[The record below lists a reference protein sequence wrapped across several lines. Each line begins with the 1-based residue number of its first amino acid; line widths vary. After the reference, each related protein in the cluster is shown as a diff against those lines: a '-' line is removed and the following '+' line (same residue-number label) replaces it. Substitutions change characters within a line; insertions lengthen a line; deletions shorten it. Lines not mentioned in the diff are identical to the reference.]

1 MEYPKALDEIKV
13 FYENILREN
22 LVGIYVHGSIAFG
35 CFQWEKS
42 DIDFLVVTRREP
54 SASQKEK
61 MVRKLLELDGAGL
74 CPPKGFEMSAVLAEH
89 CRDFVYPTPY
99 TLHYSNAYS
108 RQCREDL
115 PGFCRRMRGTDRDLA
130 AHFTVVRAVGFALC
144 GEPVQA
150 VFGPV
155 PKECY
160 LDSILGD
167 AKDAQKGILQ
177 DPVYFILNL
186 CRVLAYQKEG
196 KVLSKKDGGL
206 WGLTALPD
214 RYRSVVEEALA
225 SYGGETP
232 FDFAPD
238 GLQDFSAYLLGEIF
252 PGFPKDLAKDAS
264 SGL

>member
-1 MEYPKALDEIKV
+1 MEYPKALDEIKRS
-13 FYENILREN
+13 YNRILREN

-35 CFQWEKS
+35 CFRWEKS
-42 DIDFLVVTRREP
+42 DIDFLAVTRQEP
-54 SASQKEK
+54 SDGQKQE
-61 MVRKLLELDGAGL
+61 MIRTLLELDREGL

-99 TLHYSNAYS
+99 TLHYSNTYR

-115 PGFCRRMRGTDRDLA
+115 SGFCRRMHGTDRDLA
-130 AHFTVVRAVGFALC
+130 AHFTVLRAAGFALC

-167 AKDAQKGILQ
+167 VKDAQKGMSE
-177 DPVYFILNL
+177 DPVYYILNL
-186 CRVLAYQKEG
+186 CRVLAYQREG

-206 WGLTALPD
+206 WGLAALPK
-214 RYRSVVEEALA
+214 RCRPAVQAALSSYAGEA
-225 SYGGETP
+225 P

-238 GLQDFSAYLLGEIF
+238 GLQAFSSDLLGQIF
-252 PGFPKDLAKDAS
+252 PDFFEKV
-264 SGL
+264 